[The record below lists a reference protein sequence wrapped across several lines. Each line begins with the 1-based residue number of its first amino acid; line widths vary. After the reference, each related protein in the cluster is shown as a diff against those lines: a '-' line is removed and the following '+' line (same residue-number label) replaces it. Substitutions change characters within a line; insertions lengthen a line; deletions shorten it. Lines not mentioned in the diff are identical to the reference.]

1 VQISTIKYG
10 YARVS
15 TDGHSVEPQFRQLTK
30 TECKKMSQ
38 TASPA
43 HHPLAQAHWKL

>member
-1 VQISTIKYG
+1 MKYG

-15 TDGHSVEPQFRQLTK
+15 TDGHSVNAQFRQVTK
-30 TECKKMSQ
+30 AGCKKVSQ